1 VQAAIA
7 GADVTII
14 AVKAGIMAAD
24 TQLSGGSSKCQAQKL
39 VRLPDGG
46 VAGGCGVWGN
56 AYAGLKFLSEGGS
69 EDDDVKPDLD
79 GSTILIAKPDGSL
92 WLLDGRFPAY
102 PILDKTM
109 AIGCGA
115 DAAIMAMALGKSAL
129 ESVGLVT
136 HQDIMCGEPVQTMEV
151 METHEY
157 PEVTTHKNNNK
168 KAKG

>member
-1 VQAAIA
+1 MQAAIA

-14 AVKAGIMAAD
+14 AYKAGVMAAD
-24 TQLSGGSSKCQAQKL
+24 TQLSGGNSKCQAQKL

-56 AYAGLKFLSEGGS
+56 AYAGLKFLADGGK
-69 EDDDVKPDLD
+69 EDDDVKPEID

-92 WLLDGRFPAY
+92 WLLEGRFPAY

-151 METHEY
+151 METFEY
-157 PEVTTHKNNNK
+157 PDAMTHKAK
-168 KAKG
+168 K

>member
-1 VQAAIA
+1 MQAAIA
-7 GADVTII
+7 GASVTII
-14 AVKAGIMAAD
+14 AFKAGVMAAD
-24 TQLSGGSSKCQAQKL
+24 TQISLGSAKFNAQKL

-46 VAGGCGVWGN
+46 VAGACGDWAA
-56 AYAGLKFLSEGGS
+56 AYAGLKFLADGNS
-69 EDDDVKPDLD
+69 EDDDNKPDISD
-79 GSTILIAKPDGSL
+79 TTILIARPDGSL
-92 WLLDGRFPAY
+92 WRMDGRFPAY

-157 PEVTTHKNNNK
+157 PEVKTHK
-168 KAKG
+168 KASKA

>member
-1 VQAAIA
+1 MQAATS
-7 GADVTII
+7 GLSVTII
-14 AVKAGIMAAD
+14 VFKKGVMAAD
-24 TQLSGGSSKCQAQKL
+24 TQLSAGSSKCQAQKL

-79 GSTILIAKPDGSL
+79 GSVILIAKPDGSL
-92 WLLDGRFPAY
+92 WILDGRFPAY
-102 PILDKTM
+102 PILDKAM

-115 DAAIMAMALGKSAL
+115 DAALMAMTLGKSAL
-129 ESVGLVT
+129 EAVGLVT

-157 PEVTTHKNNNK
+157 PEVKTHKK
-168 KAKG
+168 KKVK